1 VANLKSKNI
10 PHHYPDHSRD
20 LSRLRKISGQ
30 VQGIERMIHDKRYC
44 SEITQQIRAAAS
56 ALKALEIGILTVHLN
71 QCLKEATL
79 SREPEPFQRK
89 ISELVR
95 LIRS

>member
-1 VANLKSKNI
+1 VASLKSKNI
-10 PHHYPDHSRD
+10 PHQQSDHSME

-30 VQGIERMIHDKRYC
+30 VQGIERMIHDSRNC
-44 SEITQQIRAAAS
+44 PEIIQQIRAAAS
-56 ALKALEIGILTVHLN
+56 ALKALEIGFLTVQLN
-71 QCLKEATL
+71 QCLKEAAL

-95 LIRS
+95 LIKG